1 MVIALASIR
10 NELLP
15 GLRGIEGRYDQI
27 PTQWDKVFARGTSN
41 MALER
46 TSEMRFLGLA
56 KAKTE
61 GGSIRFD
68 NRSGDRYVYAQEH
81 LEMALGYAITRK
93 AIEDN
98 LYKSQFD
105 PSNLGLME
113 SFAQTKEILGATL
126 LNTATTYD
134 SSIGGD
140 GVALCATTHPYDGGT
155 WANRPATDVDLNEAA
170 LEAAQTTIRYFPDQA
185 GLRIMARGKKLVV
198 PPQLRYVAVRLLET
212 ELRPGTTNNDINA
225 LKWGGDFEEGFQVMD
240 FLTSQ
245 YAWYIKTDKRGL
257 LYLERRKFET
267 DMQVDFTTQ
276 NLLVAATERY
286 SFGYFNP
293 RAIFGSFPT
302 S

>member
-1 MVIALASIR
+1 MPINLTSIR

-27 PTQWDKVFARGTSN
+27 ATQWDKVFDRSTST

-56 KAKTE
+56 KQKSE

-68 NRSGDRYVYAQEH
+68 NGAGDRYIYSQEH

-98 LYKSQFD
+98 QYKSQFD

-113 SFAQTKEILGATL
+113 SFAQTKEIQGASI
-126 LNTATTYD
+126 LNLATTYD
-134 SSIGGD
+134 TNVGGD
-140 GVALCATTHPYDGGT
+140 GVALCSTAHPYDLGT
-155 WANRPATDVDLNEAA
+155 WANRPSTDVDLNEAS
-170 LEAAQTTIRYFPDQA
+170 LEAAQIAIRQFPDAA
-185 GLRIMARGKKLVV
+185 GLRIMARGLKLLV
-198 PPQLRYVAVRLLET
+198 PIQLEYVACRLLET
-212 ELRPGTTNNDINA
+212 EGRPGTANNDINA
-225 LKWGGDFEEGFQVMD
+225 LKAKGSYSGGYMTLD

-245 YAWYIKTDKRGL
+245 YAWFVKTDKRGL
-257 LYLERRKFET
+257 LYLDRRKFET

-276 NLLVAATERY
+276 NLLVAGTERY

-293 RAIFGSFPT
+293 RAIYGSFPT

>member
-1 MVIALASIR
+1 MPINLTSIR

-15 GLRGIEGRYDQI
+15 GLRGIEGGYDQI
-27 PTQWDKVFARGTSN
+27 ATQWDKVFDRSTST

-56 KAKTE
+56 KQKSE

-68 NRSGDRYVYAQEH
+68 NGAGDRYIYSQEH

-98 LYKSQFD
+98 QYKSQFD

-113 SFAQTKEILGATL
+113 SFAQTKEIQGASI
-126 LNTATTYD
+126 LNLATTYD
-134 SSIGGD
+134 TNVGGD
-140 GVALCATTHPYDGGT
+140 GVALCSTAHPYDLGT
-155 WANRPATDVDLNEAA
+155 WANRPSTDVDLNEAS
-170 LEAAQTTIRYFPDQA
+170 LEAAQIAIRQFPDAA
-185 GLRIMARGKKLVV
+185 GLRIMARGLKLLV
-198 PPQLRYVAVRLLET
+198 PIQLEYVACRLLET
-212 ELRPGTTNNDINA
+212 EGRPGTANNDINA
-225 LKWGGDFEEGFQVMD
+225 LKAKGSYSGGYMTLD

-245 YAWYIKTDKRGL
+245 YAWFVKTDKRGL
-257 LYLERRKFET
+257 LYLDRRKFET

-276 NLLVAATERY
+276 NLLVAGTERY

-293 RAIFGSFPT
+293 RAIYGSFPT